1 MRIYI
6 DITFGLDLEIESRV
20 FAKLRNHVIEKRN
33 SSINIDDPGSIEFKV
48 DKDFGL
54 FGCAFNAGLAWIRH
68 SQSIPYLVLVG
79 RIDL

>member
-6 DITFGLDLEIESRV
+6 DITFGLDMEIESRV

-33 SSINIDDPGSIEFKV
+33 SSVNVYDTRSIEFKV

-54 FGCAFNAGLAWIRH
+54 FSCALNAGLAWIRH
-68 SQSIPYLVLVG
+68 SQSIPYLVLVR